1 MRILLRNACHLKLR
15 ICMILLFASIG
26 VIQAQKTTVSGTV
39 SSDDGPVPG
48 ASVLIKGTT
57 EGTATD
63 FDGNFSI
70 EAEANDIL
78 VFSYLGFISQEIEI
92 GGRTTIDVI
101 MAMDQ
106 NVLDEV
112 VVIGYGTQKVKEV
125 TGAVVNLGAETI
137 SKQLVSD
144 LGQAIQG
151 QIAGVNVQAASGRP
165 GEASNIEIRGL
176 GSLSPNALEPL
187 YVVDGIPYQANPNIP
202 PEQIASIDVLKDG
215 AAAAVY
221 GTRASNG
228 VIIITTKK
236 GKQGR
241 LNVELNAYSG
251 IQNITSGTPLM
262 NTQQQMYNEEVMLEA
277 LGRDPLIFQFNPDA
291 LDYDSDFVGDVQ
303 NDNAAISNVNLILS
317 GGSENLSLN
326 FNSNYFDQ
334 EGVLI
339 NSGFNRFSN
348 RLTGEFKKGRF
359 KAFATIGLTEENTEQ
374 EPWALYEY
382 SITQRPWQPPLGG
395 LETVGENSVEIPVR
409 NAILYSYLSRE
420 LENEDKRKTNAT
432 NLAVNAEYEILEGF
446 KVKVNLGQ
454 NTWNYRRKF
463 FRPQY
468 LVYNLDGSYNP
479 TASREDAMLNE
490 EYQWTDRQIA
500 EGMLTYEKMFG
511 DHKINLLGVVSSEKF
526 TSKQVGVGVIG
537 LLSNDTPVLGA
548 GSAGT
553 NPTSY
558 DFTNTLTGMLFR
570 AQYNYKEKY
579 LFSASYRRDGSSN
592 FGPDNRY
599 GDFFGISGGWN
610 ISEEGFMENV
620 ESVNSLK
627 VRASWAEVGNQSI
640 PAYSFASQIESGVNY
655 PFGAGET
662 LSIGAIQRRYA
673 DPNIKWETNVSTN
686 FGVDLAMFD
695 NRFTFVL
702 DLYENKREDM
712 LLLERL
718 PSSSGVYHPRT
729 QDIYD
734 VRIIN
739 AGNMVNK
746 GVEIAAGYK
755 SSYEREFQWNVSA
768 TFTKNKNEVTD
779 LNGVDVGYANG
790 RPIVSLGPNVDYTT
804 FLAEGYE
811 AGAFFLVQNDGVI
824 KTQEELD
831 AYKAIDN
838 SAQLG
843 DIRYIDQ
850 LTVDTDGDG
859 VADAADGTIND
870 DDRVYSGSGQADFY
884 SGLNFGAN
892 YKGFDLYIGTYY
904 SHGAKIYNGA
914 RLYAYTQGRHL
925 EQYSMWSPQNSS
937 SDIPTFRQNAFHA
950 NNRAWSDYFLE
961 DGSYFRIRNI
971 TLGYSIDRLLS
982 ETSGISKA
990 RVYLTAQNPFTFTNY
1005 NGYDP
1010 EVGGDGLFLR
1020 GVDRGNY
1027 PVTRQVLIGFQLTL

>member
-1 MRILLRNACHLKLR
+1 MA
-15 ICMILLFASIG
+15 
-26 VIQAQKTTVSGTV
+26 QAQKASVSGSVT
-39 SSDDGPVPG
+39 SEDGPVPG
-48 ASVLIKGTT
+48 ASIVIKNSTDGTVS
-57 EGTATD
+57 D
-63 FDGNFSI
+63 FDGNYTL
-70 EAEANDIL
+70 EAEANDVL
-78 VFSYLGFISQEIEI
+78 VFSYMGFVTQEVEI
-92 GGRTTIDVI
+92 NGRSSIDVLLQI
-101 MAMDQ
+101 DQ
-106 NVLDEV
+106 NLLDEV
-112 VVIGYGTQKVKEV
+112 VVIGYGVQKVKEV
-125 TGAVVNLGAETI
+125 TGAVVNLDSEVI
-137 SKQLVSD
+137 QKQMTAD

-151 QIAGVNVQAASGRP
+151 QIAGVNVEASSGRP
-165 GEASNIEIRGL
+165 GEAANIQIRGL
-176 GSLSPNALEPL
+176 GSLSPNALSPL
-187 YVVDGIPYQANPNIP
+187 YVVDGIPYQGNPNIP

-228 VIIITTKK
+228 VILITTKK
-236 GKQGR
+236 GQIGR
-241 LNVELNAYSG
+241 MKVELNAYSG
-251 IQNITSGTPLM
+251 VQNITSGTPLM
-262 NTQQQMYNEEVMLEA
+262 NTQEQMYAEEVKLEA

-303 NDNAAISNVNLILS
+303 NDNAPISNINLIVS
-317 GGSENLSLN
+317 GASENISLS
-326 FNSNYFDQ
+326 FNSNYFEQ

-339 NSGFNRFSN
+339 NSGFNRFTN

-374 EPWALYEY
+374 EPFALYEY

-395 LETVGENSVEIPVR
+395 LSSVGENGVEIPVR

-420 LENEDKRKTNAT
+420 LENSDDRKVNAT
-432 NLAVNAEYEILEGF
+432 NLAVNMEYEILEGF
-446 KVKVNLGQ
+446 KIKLNGGQ

-468 LVYNLDGSYNP
+468 LVYNTDGSFNP
-479 TASREDAMLNE
+479 TASREDALLNE
-490 EYQWTDRQIA
+490 DYILTDRSVF
-500 EGMLTYEKMFG
+500 EGMLTYEKYFG
-511 DHKINLLGVVSSEKF
+511 DHKINLVGVLSSEKF
-526 TSKQVGVGVIG
+526 NTKQVGVGVIG

-570 AQYNYKEKY
+570 GQYNYKEKY

-592 FGPDNRY
+592 FGPENRY
-599 GDFFGISGGWN
+599 GDFWGFSAGWN
-610 ISEEGFMENV
+610 ISEEGFMANAKNV
-620 ESVNSLK
+620 NALK
-627 VRASWAEVGNQSI
+627 LRASWAEVGNQSI

-655 PFGAGET
+655 PFGLAET

-686 FGVDLAMFD
+686 FGVDLVMFD
-695 NRFTFVL
+695 NRFTFNM

-718 PSSSGVYHPRT
+718 PASSGVYHPRT
-729 QDIYD
+729 ENVYD

-746 GVEIAAGYK
+746 GIEIAASYK
-755 SSYEREFQWNVSA
+755 NSIDRAFQWNISG
-768 TFTKNKNEVTD
+768 TFTKNQNEVTD
-779 LNGVDVGYANG
+779 LNGTDIGYANG
-790 RPIVSLGPNVDYTT
+790 RPIVSLGPNIDYTT

-831 AYKAIDN
+831 EYRSIDAG
-838 SAQLG
+838 AQLG

-850 LTVDTDGDG
+850 PTVDTDNDGIPDSGDG
-859 VADAADGTIND
+859 QIND
-870 DDRVYSGSGQADFY
+870 NDRVYSGSGQADFY
-884 SGLNFGAN
+884 AGLNFGAN
-892 YKGFDLYIGTYY
+892 FKRFDLYVQTYY
-904 SHGAKIYNGA
+904 SHGAEIYNGA
-914 RLYAYTQGRHL
+914 RLYAYTQGRHK
-925 EQYSMWSPQNSS
+925 EQYYMWSPQNAD
-937 SDIPTFRQNAFHA
+937 SDVPTDRENAYHA
-950 NNRAWSDYFLE
+950 NVRAWSDYFLE

-971 TLGYSIDRLLS
+971 TLGYSFHELMGQDSFL
-982 ETSGISKA
+982 TKA
-990 RVYLTAQNPFTFTNY
+990 RIYLTAQNPFTFTKY

-1010 EVGGDGLFLR
+1010 EIGGDGLFLR

-1027 PVTRQVLIGFQLTL
+1027 PVTRQFLLGFQLTF